1 VLLAED
7 GIDNQVLIAKHL
19 TRAGI
24 TVTVVE
30 NGELAL
36 QKAMAAATAGR
47 PYDVILMDMQMPV
60 MDGYAATS
68 ELRRKGYRGPILALT
83 AHAMA
88 GDRERCIAA
97 GCTDYLTKPIARKK
111 LIDAVSDYALK
122 APPLG
127 VPLQTPRAP
136 APNETRDSGVQSVDG
151 ELVSEFAD
159 DFEMQGLV
167 EDFVKGLADSIERA
181 QVAFTTDDMVVL
193 QRVAHQLKGAAGG
206 YGFMPITEAAAE
218 LELAVRQRDSAMGEK
233 LESVI
238 QLCRRAR
245 ARSGKAAA

>member
-1 VLLAED
+1 
-7 GIDNQVLIAKHL
+7 
-19 TRAGI
+19 
-24 TVTVVE
+24 
-30 NGELAL
+30 
-36 QKAMAAATAGR
+36 MAAATSGR

-127 VPLQTPRAP
+127 VPLRTPRVPEAH
-136 APNETRDSGVQSVDG
+136 DG
-151 ELVSEFAD
+151 ELVSDFAD
-159 DFEMQGLV
+159 DYEMQGLI

-218 LELAVRQRDSAMGEK
+218 LEQAVRSRDPSMGEK
-233 LESVI
+233 LDGVI

-245 ARSGKAAA
+245 ASNNKAAA